1 MVRGWEKQP
10 HFVVSSPFSTLCPPH
25 SLFVKSLYYVT
36 FRIGETVLY
45 RNESIEPSPPDLQ
58 EGEGDA
64 DGKAELLVV
73 W

>member
-1 MVRGWEKQP
+1 MR
-10 HFVVSSPFSTLCPPH
+10 SH
-25 SLFVKSLYYVT
+25 SAAQKTGIIIILILISFLYLIEGGKIVGKG
-36 FRIGETVLY
+36 IGGTVLC